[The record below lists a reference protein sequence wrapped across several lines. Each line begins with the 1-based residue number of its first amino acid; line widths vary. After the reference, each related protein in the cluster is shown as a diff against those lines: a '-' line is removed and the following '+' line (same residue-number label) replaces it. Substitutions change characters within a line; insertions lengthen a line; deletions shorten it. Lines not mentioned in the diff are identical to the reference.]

1 MADPEQA
8 QGPSTDIQTPQQ
20 FPTATRIED
29 GVAYDITGKK
39 LGTVSDSETAQ
50 PASKSK
56 FDPNAP
62 IQALDNAQP
71 KVKFDPNAPIQAL
84 DQTDNKP
91 KFNPN
96 APIQPE
102 EGWFHQNIV
111 APLADAARRVKNVVL
126 ANEGPGWAP
135 YDILTKFGVK
145 ADPGVD
151 WNKKIPMPPAATDE
165 EARAWIQEMSAKRS
179 AEVNRDA
186 PISLEVAKRHIDEGR
201 AVNRME
207 QVRASQYSNGT
218 EGETSLLSPER
229 LLTPAEAEEHPI
241 LYGLGKMAGSLTTQ
255 ENLMIMAGTQ
265 GLGFLGEAAQV
276 APKLGALGKLV
287 AATPRLVSAYF
298 AGQMALGTAYQV
310 PGLVQAKKDYDA
322 ALQSGDQQRADQ
334 ILWTAKEQAA
344 EAAASA
350 YMSYA
355 AAYHAGTGHP
365 DPVGKA
371 VGDAIKET
379 TRYGAQKSV
388 EAFQNIPEVAKATV
402 EGAKA
407 IAGATVDKLGPMI
420 GRTNDFNTA
429 ILRASKVT
437 PKTYQAHKDKI
448 ENVSEDLQGI
458 LNKNPNIED
467 PKSLG
472 DAINRHIQEQESQLQ
487 AKAEATKGS
496 KESVVPDLEQ
506 RIRKSM
512 DDFFADNAG
521 KYGSP
526 EDVEAAKED
535 VINRILQRG
544 DQTGIGP
551 NGKPTYGKRSP
562 NLFEAENTR
571 QGLNID
577 AAPQYNT
584 NARPTTDAYKAG
596 ARIAADELRGAIDE
610 HYDAKNVKGVK
621 EWRQKEANLI
631 DVRDSLYGAQK
642 KAEDMGQGSVFSS
655 LMKKIGVPSTVI
667 AIALGHPISGA
678 AVGAAVLGDQI
689 RQNVSNPNVNV
700 NRAADIAAKN
710 PNANITAPEF
720 GTPPPTPPAAPAA
733 PAPVTPTPNAP
744 PGAPGMS
751 APTMFGGQS
760 SVSSGPSV
768 NHKLYAALSSHYGK
782 LVGSVPFDELENRF
796 AGDIQAAADKGQP
809 PTPEQMRLL
818 DKVNSAKAEQR
829 ANLEKQQKVDAA
841 KAQKEAQKQAADQQ
855 KAQEKAALEA
865 ETAAKEAEKEKQ
877 EKEAAGLNTNV
888 AVPFDTEDEL
898 ELPAHY
904 TDKLGYTGPRLR
916 AHELGHQIMVDEFGH
931 GTGDVIS
938 HLHPKIDEGAA
949 AEARW
954 DKSAFQDENGKWDD
968 AKLMQGLPDILAIFY
983 GGPIA
988 EEVVHGVPVEKNP
1001 GASGDI
1007 SRIKSILKKFGFGP
1021 AEIGMMTKAAEL
1033 KAREVLTT
1041 PGVKDI
1047 IQRYTSQRQAGL
1059 DEGLHL
1065 HPETI
1070 GQAVQEVRQARGGG
1084 NGPSNKESVAAGA
1097 GKSGGKDVTGG
1108 QGKVPNK
1115 NAEGAR
1121 PAGKEGAGAGSGAGG
1136 SGGLKAEIKD
1146 KESPKITEIIPELA
1160 NHPDVAQKI
1169 KDLGFEGALQKEWM
1183 RQQREGISKNATAPL
1198 LEAEPE
1204 SERLRRTSAGTRE
1217 NPQTIA
1223 EHADVFNKKGGRNPV
1238 SAESV
1243 PHSPEVANRIAQA
1256 FETMPHNPTD
1266 PAVQKSYDAAKKD
1279 IDDQWNYAQDKMG
1292 IKFEPWKRDGQP
1304 YANSKEM
1311 TADVKNNKHLYFFQ
1325 GGEMPADH
1333 PLAAVDEKTGLSYND
1348 KLRAVHDLFGH
1359 AAHDFQFG
1367 PKGEENAWNV
1377 HRQMFSPEA
1386 VPALTT
1392 ETRGQ
1397 NSWVNFGE
1405 HLKNAEGKIPAKG
1418 EQGFIPPANR
1428 PYAQNKAGL
1437 LPEEFHKPNEPE
1449 EGLKANIKV
1458 EPTQEEMENFFEKRD
1473 NIANQLIREY
1483 NKNVDKPDARQ
1494 DWETVPAG
1502 RLKKIWNDYAK
1513 LGFVRDDVGMNLIA
1527 SIVSENIHK
1536 IAVNNALTGH
1546 TEEEPGSFAERV
1558 TDEKHPEEHF
1568 YKNEN
1573 FFDDEKG
1580 IARISD
1586 YGIKPLEEG
1595 ELALTRA
1602 KTPEEKLQAVDS
1614 ILNIVHQRSDL
1625 PSWFVEGGTKTLN
1638 ELSARPSDELKT
1650 NIQAGPVSEKLV
1662 DKFGTTDDPHK
1673 AGFILND
1680 GRMVPLS
1687 GEHNDMISTVTKGGP
1702 PISLK
1707 EMKENEKAGL
1717 TREGLIANE
1726 NTIRT
1731 RVRNDRGGKE
1741 VVFSVPKAGVSEE
1754 QMLKM
1759 RQSVGKL
1766 RNGNVV
1772 MEIGDSNQDAAEHN
1786 VKKEFASPRDVDS
1799 MLREIGAHPEQ
1810 SEDFLKANIK
1820 ASPEWKKRIDET
1832 PWETDDKPWNSFAT
1846 GYRELHLKDANGKEV
1861 GVLKYSGDEGDLYSR
1876 IRTSQLDPSHQN
1888 QGIAKEMYKSGI
1900 EDARN
1905 RGIKEFRS
1913 DTSVSDAARHVWEA
1927 LAREGYPVHRA
1938 YTKNFNA
1945 NGSGGVEYT
1954 IPLQGQKITDA
1965 DFEPLNKQTDW
1976 AQNIDLEKQP
1986 AGGINPQNPEAPS
1999 KRYGFE
2005 ILPEARK
2012 PLEANPTAQDFQN
2025 YAKEHGDK
2033 LGLHPDIKLGWDTTG
2048 EKPELNIGAS
2058 TDDLNTAKTM
2068 AKKLDQRDL
2077 WDNQEGKTI
2086 PVGGEGKKIAF
2097 PEYPIEDRLNDLKTN
2112 IKSEPEDFAFG
2123 KNVEGSEDQ
2132 QKGLISTRVPSS
2144 AKAAE
2149 NPLTSDLK
2157 IGREALAAV
2166 PGMDKKMA
2174 DLVREY
2180 PGMRIPENIKDP
2192 QKVLDRFE
2200 DHTKENLKALY
2211 NAVPEEKRQANMQ
2224 WYDSANKMVSKLAE
2238 KFGKSTK
2245 QLAGVVAA
2253 MSPQKDWDQNV
2264 SLAERVNDIYHKQ
2277 QDTVATPEMISKA
2290 AEIGSRPTGKVF
2302 ADIGPKLEGKRLSDL
2317 TDKDE
2322 KAAWIRLYDEAHNPR
2337 EFQSIDPAT
2346 GEGRGTVRSGSG
2358 NPAKVAW
2365 GGLNEIGKAV
2375 SILED
2380 GSRENISN
2388 NLGDAHKVRNFY
2400 NNILDPNN
2408 PAGHVTIDTHAVA
2421 AALQRML
2428 SGKSTEVLHN
2438 FGAGGAP
2445 GSIIN
2450 GVNGTYPLYADAYR
2464 AAARDLG
2471 VQPRQLQSVVWEQIR
2486 SMFPAEMKRIGA
2498 KGDMPGTHAKAI
2510 DDIWRQ
2516 YEDRKITLDK
2526 AHELVRRY
2534 AGTAAEAMVANQ
2546 KAGKMSAKDFL
2557 EAMGQGG
2564 LFALA
2569 GKK

>member
-1 MADPEQA
+1 MADPEQV
-8 QGPSTDIQTPQQ
+8 QSGPQTDIQTPSQY
-20 FPTATRIED
+20 PTATKIED
-29 GVAYDITGKK
+29 GIAYDISGKK
-39 LGTVSDSETAQ
+39 LGPVSDMETAP
-50 PASKSK
+50 PASRPK
-56 FDPNAP
+56 FDPTAP

-84 DQTDNKP
+84 DQTDTKP
-91 KFNPN
+91 KFDPN
-96 APIQPE
+96 APVQPE

-111 APLADAARRVKNVVL
+111 APLTEAARRVKNAVL
-126 ANEGPGWAP
+126 DNEGPGWLP
-135 YDILTKFGVK
+135 YDIAQKFTDKTV
-145 ADPGVD
+145 
-151 WNKKIPMPPAATDE
+151 PPAATNE
-165 EARAWIQEMSAKRS
+165 EA
-179 AEVNRDA
+179 
-186 PISLEVAKRHIDEGR
+186 VARLKARNASTEPDQVAIEKQHIDRSRADAQFEARNAKEYAEG
-201 AVNRME
+201 
-207 QVRASQYSNGT
+207 GT
-218 EGETSLLSPER
+218 RLLSPEK
-229 LLTPAEAEEHPI
+229 LFVSSAGVKEDYPI
-241 LYGLGKMAGSLTTQ
+241 LYGLARMAGSLTSE
-255 ENLMIMAGTQ
+255 ENLMILAGTQ

-276 APKLGALGKLV
+276 APQLGMLGKVV

-298 AGQMALGTAYQV
+298 AGQMAVGTAQQI

-322 ALQSGDQQRADQ
+322 AVQAGDQPKAEQ
-334 ILWTAKEQAA
+334 ILWQAKEQAA

-350 YMSYA
+350 YMAYA

-371 VGDAIKET
+371 VGDAVKET
-379 TRYGAQKSV
+379 TRYAAQKSV
-388 EAFQNIPEVAKATV
+388 EAVQNIPEVAKATV

-407 IAGATVDKLGPMI
+407 IAGATADTLGPLI

-467 PKSLG
+467 PKTLG
-472 DAINRHIQEQESQLQ
+472 DAINRHIQENETQLQ
-487 AKAEATKGS
+487 AKAKATQGS

-512 DDFFADNAG
+512 DTFFADNAG

-551 NGKPTYGKRSP
+551 NGKPTYAKRAP

-631 DVRDSLYGAQK
+631 DIRDSLYGAQK
-642 KAEDMGQGSVFSS
+642 KAEDMGNGTVFSS

-678 AVGAAVLGDQI
+678 AVGAAILGDQI
-689 RQNVSNPNVNV
+689 RQNVGNPTINV

-710 PNANITAPEF
+710 PKASVTAPEF
-720 GTPPPTPPAAPAA
+720 GTPPPTPPAPPAG
-733 PAPVTPTPNAP
+733 PAPVPPTPTAP
-744 PGAPGMS
+744 AGAPGMS

-760 SVSSGPSV
+760 SVSGGPSV

-818 DKVNSAKAEQR
+818 DKVNSTKAEQR

-841 KAQKEAQKQAADQQ
+841 KAQKEAQKQALDQQ
-855 KAQEKAALEA
+855 KASEKAAQEA
-865 ETAAKEAEKEKQ
+865 ETAAKEAAKEKE
-877 EKEAAGLNTNV
+877 EKEAAGLNTN
-888 AVPFDTEDEL
+888 AAIPFDTEDEL
-898 ELPAHY
+898 ELPANY
-904 TDKLGYTGPRLR
+904 VGKGYTGPRLR

-968 AKLMQGLPDILAIFY
+968 AKLMAGLPDILAIFY

-988 EEVVHGVPVEKNP
+988 EEIVHGVPVEKNP

-1084 NGPSNKESVAAGA
+1084 NGPSNKESTITGT
-1097 GKSGGKDVTGG
+1097 GKGGGKDVTGG

-1121 PAGKEGAGAGSGAGG
+1121 PSNEAGAGAGSETGG
-1136 SGGLKAEIKD
+1136 SRGLKTEIKD
-1146 KESPKITEIIPELA
+1146 KEAPAITEIIPELKA
-1160 NHPDVAQKI
+1160 HPEIEKKI
-1169 KDLGFEGALQKEWM
+1169 KDLGFENVLQNEWM
-1183 RQQREGISKNATAPL
+1183 RQNREKPTAVEARVPYKAGRTVPPERTTGEHDAAIKEGGGIPGGIQKGDVELGLKDLAYFHDPTTGSTLALPTDKISAENVREQLRKSRAEYLKARPEESRIPKKGEPGYD
-1198 LEAEPE
+1198 EAIHGGLKTEARAEKEPE
-1204 SERLRRTSAGTRE
+1204 
-1217 NPQTIA
+1217 TIA
-1223 EHADVFNKKGGRNPV
+1223 EHADEFNRLAGKPAVDAKPI
-1238 SAESV
+1238 

-1256 FETMPHNPTD
+1256 FEAMPHNPTD
-1266 PAVQKSYDAAKKD
+1266 SAVQKAYGAAKKD

-1292 IKFEPWKRDGQP
+1292 IKFEPWTKEGQP

-1325 GGEMPADH
+1325 GGEIPADH
-1333 PLAAVDEKTGLSYND
+1333 PLAAIDSKTGLSYND

-1405 HLKNAEGKIPAKG
+1405 HLRNAEGKIPAKG
-1418 EQGFIPPANR
+1418 EQGFVPPAER
-1428 PYAQNKAGL
+1428 PYAKNKAGL
-1437 LPEEFHKPNEPE
+1437 LPEEFHKPNELE
-1449 EGLKANIKV
+1449 EGLKTNIKAEKEEYHSDLQKV
-1458 EPTQEEMENFFEKRD
+1458 AEKFGVSTDPTGVKNGASFITPDGKFIHLGSIEHP
-1473 NIANQLIREY
+1473 IAIESATNRGG
-1483 NKNVDKPDARQ
+1483 DA
-1494 DWETVPAG
+1494 EAVG
-1502 RLKKIWNDYAK
+1502 AK
-1513 LGFVRDDVGMNLIA
+1513 MTR
-1527 SIVSENIHK
+1527 SENTEIH
-1536 IAVNNALTGH
+1536 NPETGKM
-1546 TEEEPGSFAERV
+1546 EPV
-1558 TDEKHPEEHF
+1558 D
-1568 YKNEN
+1568 N
-1573 FFDDEKG
+1573 
-1580 IARISD
+1580 RI
-1586 YGIKPLEEG
+1586 
-1595 ELALTRA
+1595 
-1602 KTPEEKLQAVDS
+1602 
-1614 ILNIVHQRSDL
+1614 
-1625 PSWFVEGGTKTLN
+1625 
-1638 ELSARPSDELKT
+1638 
-1650 NIQAGPVSEKLV
+1650 
-1662 DKFGTTDDPHK
+1662 
-1673 AGFILND
+1673 GFLRD
-1680 GRMVPLS
+1680 TG
-1687 GEHNDMISTVTKGGP
+1687 
-1702 PISLK
+1702 
-1707 EMKENEKAGL
+1707 A
-1717 TREGLIANE
+1717 
-1726 NTIRT
+1726 IRT
-1731 RVRNDRGGKE
+1731 R
-1741 VVFSVPKAGVSEE
+1741 F
-1754 QMLKM
+1754 
-1759 RQSVGKL
+1759 RQSVAGKELVASVPAKGVTEDQVSAL
-1766 RNGNVV
+1766 RQAVGRGLGRDGNLLIEVG
-1772 MEIGDSNQDAAEHN
+1772 ESGGKSAA
-1786 VKKEFASPRDVDS
+1786 KEFASPRDVDS
-1799 MLREIGAHPEQ
+1799 MLREIGAHPDQ
-1810 SEDFLKANIK
+1810 A
-1820 ASPEWKKRIDET
+1820 A
-1832 PWETDDKPWNSFAT
+1832 
-1846 GYRELHLKDANGKEV
+1846 
-1861 GVLKYSGDEGDLYSR
+1861 GVLKTNVSTAEW
-1876 IRTSQLDPSHQN
+1876 TPP
-1888 QGIAKEMYKSGI
+1888 KGI
-1900 EDARN
+1900 EK
-1905 RGIKEFRS
+1905 GIPKDEAVETEIPLSKIAVGERQYNQAASNYFRKAGS
-1913 DTSVSDAARHVWEA
+1913 KTEGPVSIVYNPDNGQYLVEDGMHRIVQAHQ
-1927 LAREGYPVHRA
+1927 EG
-1938 YTKNFNA
+1938 KQ
-1945 NGSGGVEYT
+1945 T
-1954 IPLQGQKITDA
+1954 IPAKIWSGYSDIA
-1965 DFEPLNKQTDW
+1965 NVPAESKMDLSPIQEEPEDW
-1976 AQNIDLEKQP
+1976 AQNIDLKKQP
-1986 AGGINPQNPEAPS
+1986 AGGINPLNPEAPS

-2012 PLEANPTAQDFQN
+2012 PLEANPTAQDFQD

-2058 TDDLNTAKTM
+2058 TNDLNTAKTM
-2068 AKKLDQRDL
+2068 AGKLDQRTL
-2077 WDNQEGKTI
+2077 WDNQEGKTV
-2086 PVGGEGKKIAF
+2086 PVGGEGKKTAF

-2112 IKSEPEDFAFG
+2112 IKAEPEDFAFG
-2123 KNVEGSEDQ
+2123 KNVEGTEDQ

-2144 AKAAE
+2144 AKAVE

-2211 NAVPEEKRQANMQ
+2211 NAVPKEQREANAK
-2224 WYDSANKMVSKLAE
+2224 WYDSANTMVSKLAD

-2264 SLAERVNDIYHKQ
+2264 SLANRVNDIYHQQ
-2277 QDTVATPEMISKA
+2277 QDAVATPEMMSKA
-2290 AEIGSRPTGKVF
+2290 AEIGNRPSGKVF
-2302 ADIGPKLEGKRLSDL
+2302 AEMGPKIEGKRLSDL
-2317 TDKDE
+2317 TELPE
-2322 KAAWIRLYDEAHNPR
+2322 KAAWIRLFDEAHNPR

-2346 GEGRGTVRSGSG
+2346 GEGRGIVKTGAG
-2358 NPAKVAW
+2358 EPQKVAW

-2438 FGAGGAP
+2438 FGAAGAP
-2445 GSIIN
+2445 GSILN

-2471 VQPRQLQSVVWEQIR
+2471 VQPRQLQSIVWEQIR
-2486 SMFPAEMKRIGA
+2486 SMFPAEMKWIGA

-2516 YEDRKITLDK
+2516 YGDRKITLDK
-2526 AHELVRRY
+2526 AHELVRQY
-2534 AGTAAEAMVANQ
+2534 AGKAAEAMAANQ
-2546 KAGKMSAKDFL
+2546 KAKGLGKMSAQDFL

-2564 LFALA
+2564 LFRLA